1 MQFLSVAK
9 MSKYFCSRCIS
20 EAQWSHTKS
29 LFPFS
34 NGLLSEDLPNSYNY
48 RVGCFLLPECF
59 VSIEALF
66 WVEPL
71 ALPHRKGVNG
81 GIHYL

>member
-1 MQFLSVAK
+1 
-9 MSKYFCSRCIS
+9 MSKYLLQLLYFCSTVITY
-20 EAQWSHTKS
+20 TKS

-71 ALPHRKGVNG
+71 ALPHRMGVNG
-81 GIHYL
+81 GIHYLSNI